1 MARDETHVE
10 VDGQRVRISSPGKV
24 MFPER
29 GWTKMDV
36 VEHFLAVA
44 PGVAR
49 AIADRPCH
57 LKRWPKGVGDEPFYQ
72 RRTKPRAGIDTMTLR
87 FHAAHPG
94 SVWVARG
101 AVDAV
106 RMAQL
111 NCLDLHPW
119 PVRAADQDHPDELRL
134 DLDPT
139 PGVDFDDVQA
149 VARSV
154 REVLAEDGLTGWPKT
169 SGSRGLH
176 VHVRIA
182 PRWDFVQVRRAAL
195 AIAREVERRDERA
208 TSAWWKEQRRGVFID
223 FNQMARD
230 RTVAAAYSVRHT
242 GYVSAPLTWDEV
254 PRART
259 EDFPLDRFAEQRWAE
274 AGDVHAG
281 IDDAVGDLTATM
293 ARVARDE
300 RAGIGD
306 APWPPHYRKQPGEPT
321 RVAPSR
327 ARDETQDGTATGT
340 TPESDDPGRPA

>member
-1 MARDETHVE
+1 MAGDETHVE
-10 VDGQRVRISSPGKV
+10 VAGQRVRISSPGKV
-24 MFPER
+24 MFPEQ
-29 GWTKMDV
+29 GWTKLDV
-36 VEHFLAVA
+36 VEHFVEVA

-57 LKRWPKGVGDEPFYQ
+57 LKRWPSGVAGEAFYQ
-72 RRTKPRAGIDTMTLR
+72 RRTKPRADIDTTTIR

-94 SVWVARG
+94 TLWVARG

-119 PVRAADQDHPDELRL
+119 PVRADDQDHPDELRL

-139 PGVDFDDVQA
+139 PGVTFADVQA
-149 VARSV
+149 VAATV

-176 VHVRIA
+176 VYVRLA
-182 PRWDFVQVRRAAL
+182 PRWDFVAVRRAAL
-195 AIAREVERRDERA
+195 AIAREVERRDPRA

-230 RTVAAAYSVRHT
+230 KTVAAAYSVRHT

-254 PRART
+254 PQAHT
-259 EDFPLDRFAEQRWAE
+259 EDFPLDRFATDRFARV
-274 AGDVHAG
+274 GDVHAD
-281 IDDAVGDLTATM
+281 IDTAVGDLGPTLE
-293 ARVARDE
+293 RVARDE
-300 RAGIGD
+300 AAGLGD

-327 ARDETQDGTATGT
+327 ARPADE
-340 TPESDDPGRPA
+340 